1 MPKGVPKKR
10 YTAEFKV
17 LVIDIMR
24 EKQLS
29 YCDFRICT
37 KMLLVND
44 LPEGKRQSEA
54 KFAFKRRNLQLVAVG
69 STCVSKHL
77 QTVKPVNTAFSGIK
91 ILQRMNTK
99 IASILCDIFGADEG
113 T

>member
-1 MPKGVPKKR
+1 
-10 YTAEFKV
+10 
-17 LVIDIMR
+17 MR

-44 LPEGKRQSEA
+44 LPEGKRQSDA
-54 KFAFKRRNLQLVAVG
+54 KFAFKRQNLQLVAVG